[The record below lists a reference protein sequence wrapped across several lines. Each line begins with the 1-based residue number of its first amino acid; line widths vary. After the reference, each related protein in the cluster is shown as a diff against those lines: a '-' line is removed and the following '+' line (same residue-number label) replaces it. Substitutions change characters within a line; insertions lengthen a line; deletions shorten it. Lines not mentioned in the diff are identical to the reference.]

1 MRRNKVV
8 KVGTSDFTR
17 RNFLKTMG
25 LGAAA
30 FAVPMMGSFNYRRL
44 DQYGGLE
51 CLRFEATGFFRVEK
65 ADRWWLVTPGGSAF
79 LSFGLNHMD
88 TVYLLQDYNIDF
100 WRTQFSF
107 KDPSEPSFREGFVKK
122 VMSDLNVFGMNT
134 LGCHGKKEVFG
145 KITVPYVQGLF
156 FAPTAYWALRGVQ
169 SYPDV
174 YSDEFRKRCEE
185 IAENICL
192 PKVNDPFLIGYTFT
206 NVPILTDLDADAHGM
221 VPWGAPQ
228 DQRPTWPRALR
239 NRGPE
244 TAGKKVFVDLMQKR
258 YPTILEFNQNY
269 GTGFN
274 TFSELLN
281 AVNWS
286 PFEKIEKINDAA
298 DNHAFMLDIYEQYY
312 RVTCQAIKQFDPNHL
327 LFGDPLNA
335 NTGTTDD
342 IVTLVAR
349 HIDLISYQYYGPYS
363 DQSHVLD
370 HWSALTGKPI
380 FNTDS
385 NFTVPYEQ
393 MPNPVGW
400 ICKTEEERASYF
412 LDFATRA
419 FARPDFIGWN
429 WCGWIDAWESW
440 RPVQQ
445 HCGLQDPFGNYH
457 HPMPKVMSTF
467 GSQLY
472 DYALGKRKSLKIG

>member
-8 KVGTSDFTR
+8 KVGESDFTR
-17 RNFLKTMG
+17 RNFLKTIG

-30 FAVPMMGSFNYRRL
+30 FSVPMMGSFNYRRL

-51 CLRFEATGFFRVEK
+51 SLRFDATGFFRVEK
-65 ADRWWLVTPGGSAF
+65 RDRWWLVTPGGSAF

-145 KITVPYVQGLF
+145 KLTVPYVQGLF

-185 IAENICL
+185 IAESICL
-192 PKVNDPFLIGYTFT
+192 PKVSDPFLIGYTFT
-206 NVPILTDLDADAHGM
+206 NVPILTDLDADTHGM

-239 NRGPE
+239 NRAAE
-244 TAGKKVFVDLMQKR
+244 TPGKKKYVNLMMKRHPFVSD
-258 YPTILEFNQNY
+258 FNNIY
-269 GTGFN
+269 NTHFN
-274 TFSELLN
+274 SYDELLR

-286 PFEKIEKINDAA
+286 PFEKHDGISDND
-298 DNHAFMLDIYEQYY
+298 DNHAFMLEIYEQYY
-312 RVTCQAIKQFDPNHL
+312 KVTTKAIRDNDPNHL
-327 LFGDPLNA
+327 LFGDPINA

-342 IVTLVAR
+342 IISLVVK
-349 HIDLISYQYYGPYS
+349 HTDLLSYQYYGPYDETETYS
-363 DQSHVLD
+363 RPLVR
-370 HWSALTGKPI
+370 
-380 FNTDS
+380 TDRQT
-385 NFTVPYEQ
+385 NF
-393 MPNPVGW
+393 
-400 ICKTEEERASYF
+400 
-412 LDFATRA
+412 
-419 FARPDFIGWN
+419 
-429 WCGWIDAWESW
+429 
-440 RPVQQ
+440 
-445 HCGLQDPFGNYH
+445 
-457 HPMPKVMSTF
+457 
-467 GSQLY
+467 
-472 DYALGKRKSLKIG
+472 